1 MRPTLL
7 RYVVPLCLSRDRATH
22 PERKRPSEHESA
34 IEDSQHTV
42 SIRRGLFPPCGFVL
56 TTYVAANK

>member
-22 PERKRPSEHESA
+22 PERKRPSERESA
-34 IEDSQHTV
+34 IDDSQHTIYDEV
-42 SIRRGLFPPCGFVL
+42 SFLLAGLF
-56 TTYVAANK
+56 